1 VPISPDEAELHW
13 TLFGYAGDDAELRAL
28 RRLQANLVGSAGYI
42 SMEDGAVVSFVQRGV
57 AGDGEAQSVIELGGY
72 DVATSEGVR
81 ATETSVRGFWNGYR
95 ALMGW

>member
-1 VPISPDEAELHW
+1 
-13 TLFGYAGDDAELRAL
+13 
-28 RRLQANLVGSAGYI
+28 VGSAGYI